1 MGIREDIANVIGSI
15 TATMPEAAHTLRHG
29 TASGKV
35 VQSSA
40 RDFAEAVSE
49 VGPAEVARY
58 IATAADF
65 PELDKGAAVELDG
78 SLRVVVSLKTDPIGA
93 TYTVGMSDTFDDT
106 RAIYSGTRREDGTV
120 HKFRHTV
127 DILCIRSASEP
138 PELTDAAAF
147 SCEQSWLAAV
157 AVGVW
162 PELTE
167 PRPSDL
173 IEFPDPKRMW
183 ETVRLRVASVVRH
196 GGWWILRARP
206 RGGA

>member
-15 TATMPEAAHTLRHG
+15 AATMPEAAHTLRHG

-40 RDFAEAVSE
+40 RDFAETVSE

-93 TYTVGMSDTFDDT
+93 TYTVGMSDTFESNSAT
-106 RAIYSGTRREDGTV
+106 YRGKRREDGAV
-120 HKFRHTV
+120 
-127 DILCIRSASEP
+127 RSFQHPLSVLVLESGTAD
-138 PELTDAAAF
+138 TFADA
-147 SCEQSWLAAV
+147 LAPSYAV
-157 AVGVW
+157 VYLVALRAEDW
-162 PELTE
+162 PEVTAPE
-167 PRPSDL
+167 VSDT
-173 IEFPDPKRMW
+173 IEVAPDCHPVTLKVS
-183 ETVRLRVASVVRH
+183 TVSRH
-196 GGWWILRARP
+196 GGWYVLKCRTK
-206 RGGA
+206 G